1 MDWTVR
7 SVLKHLGVFALKYT
21 GVLRVARRI
30 STSRGF
36 LIIGWHGVSLEDEH
50 DYFHTLFISPTQLER
65 RLKFLSK
72 VMSIVSLEEAL
83 RQKESGSIAPSQVV
97 LTFDD
102 GYYNYKQAA
111 LPVLRRYNAPSVNY
125 VVSARML
132 DGRSKPNLV
141 LRDCIYRTVKQQ
153 LDVEKLAGISSVV
166 LGEEEAKPLSL
177 DGAKNRKKVEKL
189 LLSRL
194 EEIPESEQDAFVDR
208 IGHALQMDVDKLRK
222 RRFWTSL
229 SPSEVH
235 ELVHSSDQV
244 SIQLHSHRHHN
255 SVELGDRLSEDL
267 RQCRAAIEEASGKTA
282 ADFCYPT
289 GFWTKATWHA
299 LTENEVR
306 SAVTTRRGPNF
317 VETHNYSL
325 RRVMDGGANSQL
337 EFEFEVSGIKWLINS
352 WLNPESRVN
361 PSEKTARYRDS
372 AIRY

>member
-1 MDWTVR
+1 MDWSVR
-7 SVLKHLGVFALKYT
+7 SVVKHLGVFALKYT

-111 LPVLRRYNAPSVNY
+111 LPVLRQYNAASVNY

-141 LRDCIYRTVKQQ
+141 IRDCVYRTLKQQ
-153 LDVEKLAGISSVV
+153 LDVEELVAVQSR
-166 LGEEEAKPLSL
+166 GEEKVSPLSL
-177 DGAKNRKKVEKL
+177 DGAKNRKKVEKFL
-189 LLSRL
+189 LGRL
-194 EEIPESEQDAFVDR
+194 EEIPESEQDCFVGRVGRVLD
-208 IGHALQMDVDKLRK
+208 MDVDELHK
-222 RRFWTSL
+222 RRFWTSM

-235 ELVHSSDQV
+235 ELVHSSDKV
-244 SIQLHSHRHHN
+244 SIQLHSHQHKN
-255 SVELGDRLSEDL
+255 SVELGGRLSEDL
-267 RQCRAAIEEASGKTA
+267 RQCRAAIEKASGKTA
-282 ADFCYPT
+282 SDFCYPT
-289 GFWTKATWHA
+289 GFWAKSTWPSLA
-299 LTENEVR
+299 ENKIR

-337 EFEFEVSGIKWLINS
+337 EFEFEVSGIKWLLNS
-352 WLNPESRVN
+352 WLNPKSRVN
-361 PSEKTARYRDS
+361 PSEKTVRYRDS